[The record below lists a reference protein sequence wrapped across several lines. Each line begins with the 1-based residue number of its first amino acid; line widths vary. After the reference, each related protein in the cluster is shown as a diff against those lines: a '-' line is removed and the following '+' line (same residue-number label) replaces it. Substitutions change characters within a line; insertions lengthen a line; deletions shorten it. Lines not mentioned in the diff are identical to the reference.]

1 MEEESASKSKLEQ
14 ESASKG
20 DNSSSPEKDDT
31 DSNQTQEKSSTD
43 SVAEK
48 SPKASK
54 SLKEEGDKAAQVST
68 NKDKMLGNYR
78 KNLVLNQLLPECEK
92 TFCESTW
99 ASPYI
104 HTFIY

>member
-31 DSNQTQEKSSTD
+31 DSNKTQEKSSTD
-43 SVAEK
+43 SVAEKSPTSSK

-68 NKDKMLGNYR
+68 NKDKMLGNFR
-78 KNLVLNQLLPECEK
+78 KNLVLNQLLSGCEK
-92 TFCESTW
+92 TFCEST
-99 ASPYI
+99 
-104 HTFIY
+104 

>member
-31 DSNQTQEKSSTD
+31 DSNKTQEKSSTD
-43 SVAEK
+43 SVAEKSPTASK

-68 NKDKMLGNYR
+68 NKDKMLGINFR
-78 KNLVLNQLLPECEK
+78 KNLVLNQLLPGCEK
-92 TFCESTW
+92 TFCEST
-99 ASPYI
+99 
-104 HTFIY
+104 

>member
-1 MEEESASKSKLEQ
+1 MEEESASKSKQEQ

-20 DNSSSPEKDDT
+20 DNSSLPEKDDT
-31 DSNQTQEKSSTD
+31 DSNKTQEKSSTD

-54 SLKEEGDKAAQVST
+54 SPKEEGDKAAQVST
-68 NKDKMLGNYR
+68 NKEKIIGKFR

-92 TFCESTW
+92 TFCEST
-99 ASPYI
+99 
-104 HTFIY
+104 

>member
-1 MEEESASKSKLEQ
+1 MEEESASKSKKEQ

-31 DSNQTQEKSSTD
+31 DSNKTQEKSSKD

-54 SLKEEGDKAAQVST
+54 SPKEEGDKAAQVST
-68 NKDKMLGNYR
+68 NKDKMLGKLR
-78 KNLVLNQLLPECEK
+78 KNLVLNQHLPGCEK
-92 TFCESTW
+92 TFCESMR
-99 ASPYI
+99 ASPNI
-104 HTFIY
+104 P